1 MAGGEQSA
9 VALRW
14 TEQGFGQGRLELSDE
29 LVAEDFVN
37 HNAVAG
43 QVPGREGLKAAVAM
57 LRSARPVG
65 QRGGRDR

>member
-14 TEQGFGQGRLELSDE
+14 TEQGFGQGRLELADE

-37 HNAVAG
+37 HNAIAG